1 VNLTMKLTFGLVLM
15 SASAFCPADGAGVV
29 LAHPPVDAFFSCTE
43 HFAGQFSSVGDALGT
58 DCVPQRLVEADG
70 RMWLRAYDGNGSKNE
85 QWFGWN
91 MELLSP
97 CQCEIV
103 RVHVNAK
110 DNAPGIMGK
119 GRSSSITLRRSDGVH
134 FLLAHVRDIRV
145 KPGDTVKP
153 GQPVAMFGNNGF
165 ARSPHV
171 HVAAWKEST
180 ALQIRW
186 DQSKMR
192 MPPEFRE

>member
-1 VNLTMKLTFGLVLM
+1 MKLSCGLALLAV
-15 SASAFCPADGAGVV
+15 SISCAADDIGAV
-29 LAHPPVDAFFSCTE
+29 LAHPPVDAFFSCSE

-58 DCVPQRLVEADG
+58 DCVPQRLVETEG
-70 RMWLRAYDGNGSKNE
+70 RMWLRAYEGDGSKNE

-97 CQCEIV
+97 CACEVI
-103 RVHVNAK
+103 RVHINAT

-119 GRSSSITLRRSDGVH
+119 GRSSSITLRRGDGVH

-145 KPGDTVKP
+145 KSGDSVKS
-153 GQPVAMFGNNGF
+153 GEPVAMFGNNGF

-180 ALQIRW
+180 PLQIRW
-186 DQSKMR
+186 DQTKMR

>member
-1 VNLTMKLTFGLVLM
+1 MRLMFGLVFIAA
-15 SASAFCPADGAGVV
+15 SASCVAEDIGVV
-29 LAHPPVDAFFSCTE
+29 LAHPPVDAFFSCSE

-58 DCVPQRLVEADG
+58 DCVPQRLVEAEG
-70 RMWLRAYDGNGSKNE
+70 RMWLRAYEGDGSKNE

-97 CQCEIV
+97 CECEIV
-103 RVHVNAK
+103 RVHVNAT
-110 DNAPGIMGK
+110 DNVPGIMGK
-119 GRSSSITLRRSDGVH
+119 GRSSSITLRRGDGVH

-145 KPGDTVKP
+145 KSGDSVKP
-153 GQPVAMFGNNGF
+153 GEAVALFGNNGF

-180 ALQIRW
+180 PLQIRW

>member
-1 VNLTMKLTFGLVLM
+1 MRLTFGLALCV
-15 SASAFCPADGAGVV
+15 ASTCFAEDGGVV
-29 LAHPPVDAFFSCTE
+29 LAHPPVDAFFSCSE

-58 DCVPQRLVEADG
+58 DCVPQRLVEIEG
-70 RMWLRAYDGNGSKNE
+70 RMWLRAHEGDGSKNE

-97 CQCEIV
+97 CECEIV
-103 RVHVNAK
+103 GIHVNAT
-110 DNAPGIMGK
+110 DNSPGIMGK
-119 GRSSSITLRRSDGVH
+119 GRSTSITLRRSDGVH

-145 KPGDTVKP
+145 QVGDSVKS
-153 GQPVAMFGNNGF
+153 GEGVAMFGNNGF

-171 HVAAWKEST
+171 HVAAWKERT
-180 ALQIRW
+180 PLQIRW
-186 DQSKMR
+186 NQAKMR